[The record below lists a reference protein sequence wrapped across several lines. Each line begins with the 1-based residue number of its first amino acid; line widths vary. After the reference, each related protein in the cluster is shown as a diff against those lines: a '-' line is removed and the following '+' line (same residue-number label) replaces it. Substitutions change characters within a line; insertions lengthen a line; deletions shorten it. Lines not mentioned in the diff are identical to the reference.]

1 MKIVLFGATG
11 MVGQGVLREALLDPE
26 VSGVLTIGRRATG
39 KSHPKLAEITLPDLA
54 DYGAI
59 EDRLAGYDACLY
71 CLGVSSSGMSEADYT
86 RVTYDYTV
94 AAAEALLRH
103 NAGLTFVFISG
114 ASTDSSEQGKV
125 MWARVK
131 GKAENAILRM
141 PFRASYV
148 FRPAFIRPVHGEVSQ
163 TKSYRVLYTLLS
175 PLVPLIKLLFPRSVT
190 TSERVARAMLR
201 VARRGADKRVLEN
214 HEIDALGA

>member
-11 MVGQGVLREALLDPE
+11 MVGQAVLREALLDPE
-26 VSGVLTIGRRATG
+26 VSTVLTIGRRTSDKAD
-39 KSHPKLAEITLPDLA
+39 PKLKQLTLVDLTQYA
-54 DYGAI
+54 PI
-59 EDRLAGYDACLY
+59 EDQLAGYDACLY

-103 NAGLTFVFISG
+103 NPRLTFVFVSG
-114 ASTDSSEQGKV
+114 ASSDSSEQGRV

-131 GKAENAILRM
+131 GKAENAILGM
-141 PFRASYV
+141 PFAGAYV
-148 FRPAFIRPVHGEVSQ
+148 FRPAMIQPKHGVVSR
-163 TKSYRVLYTLLS
+163 TASYRILYTLIS
-175 PLVPLIKLLFPRSVT
+175 PLVPLIKLLFPRFVT

-201 VARRGADKRVLEN
+201 VAKHGTDKRLLEN
-214 HEIDALGA
+214 HELDALGA

>member
-26 VSGVLTIGRRATG
+26 VTAVLAIGRRATG
-39 KSHPKLAEITLPDLA
+39 KSHPKLHELTLA
-54 DYGAI
+54 DLTDYTTV
-59 EDRLAGYDACLY
+59 EDKLAGYDACLY
-71 CLGVSSSGMSEADYT
+71 CLGVSSTGMSEADYA
-86 RVTYDYTV
+86 RVTHDYTV

-103 NAGLTFVFISG
+103 NGGLTFVFVSG
-114 ASTDSSEQGKV
+114 ASTDSSEQGRV

-141 PFRASYV
+141 PFRGSYV
-148 FRPAFIRPVHGEVSQ
+148 FRPAFIQPMNGEVSQ
-163 TKSYRVLYTLLS
+163 TRTYRLLYPLLS

-190 TSERVARAMLR
+190 TSERVGRAMLR
-201 VARRGADKRVLEN
+201 VAKHGADKRVLEN
-214 HEIDALGA
+214 HELDALGA